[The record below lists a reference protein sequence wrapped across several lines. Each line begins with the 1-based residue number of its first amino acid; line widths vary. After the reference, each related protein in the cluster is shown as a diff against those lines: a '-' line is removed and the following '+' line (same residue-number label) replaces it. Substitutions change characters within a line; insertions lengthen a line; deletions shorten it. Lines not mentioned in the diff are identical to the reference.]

1 MYQQDTEKQLE
12 ELTSL
17 IKALDTKIG
26 FIIEDV
32 EALKTMLE
40 SMNETMIQTAINVQ
54 QTTSVKSGDTDKAA
68 RLEAFRQQTAR
79 W

>member
-1 MYQQDTEKQLE
+1 MYQQNTEKQLE

-26 FIIEDV
+26 FIMDDV
-32 EALKTMLE
+32 ETLKTTVE
-40 SMNETMIQTAINVQ
+40 SINETVIQTAINLQ
-54 QTTSVKSGDTDKAA
+54 QSVSAKSHESDKTA
-68 RLEAFRQQTAR
+68 RLEAFKQQTAR

>member
-26 FIIEDV
+26 FIMEDV

-54 QTTSVKSGDTDKAA
+54 QTTSVKSADTDKAA